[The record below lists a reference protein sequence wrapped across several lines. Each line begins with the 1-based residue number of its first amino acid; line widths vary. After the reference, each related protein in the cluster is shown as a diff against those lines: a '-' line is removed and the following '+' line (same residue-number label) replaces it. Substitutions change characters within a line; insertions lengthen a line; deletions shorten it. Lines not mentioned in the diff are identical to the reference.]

1 MAEHAEFTC
10 HGLAVL
16 VVLGAEGTADRR
28 SPVASRL
35 QAGRV
40 SAGAVPLLPVL
51 GLNPVSA
58 SCGTNG
64 FLLTGDVH
72 LNPASRGSPRPLGAG
87 RQASGTIAVTAGSPA
102 RAALGPRRLI
112 ISVPTRL
119 CAHLSYKK
127 GEQHGGGNPPPGIH
141 SRAACPCEPSRGIR
155 EVRTTVPSV
164 AASGTLLICL
174 V

>member
-1 MAEHAEFTC
+1 MAQRSEFAC

-28 SPVASRL
+28 SPAASRL

-51 GLNPVSA
+51 GLNPVPA
-58 SCGTNG
+58 SCGTNS

-102 RAALGPRRLI
+102 RAALGPRRRI
-112 ISVPTRL
+112 ISEPTRL

-127 GEQHGGGNPPPGIH
+127 GEQHGGGDSPGIH
-141 SRAACPCEPSRGIR
+141 SRAACPSLSRTCEPSRGIG

-164 AASGTLLICL
+164 AASGC
-174 V
+174 